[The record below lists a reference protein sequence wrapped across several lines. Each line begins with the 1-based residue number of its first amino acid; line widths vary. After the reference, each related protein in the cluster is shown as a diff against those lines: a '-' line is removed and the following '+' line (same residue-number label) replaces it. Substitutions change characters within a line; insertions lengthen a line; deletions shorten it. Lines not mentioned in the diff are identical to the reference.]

1 MNLGFLFRLA
11 AGTATNAAFGAAI
24 DKMDELGQVG
34 VGAAGVGGMSA
45 HAESKVGFLEEHVRR
60 LEADLAKA
68 LMISETLWELLRDK
82 TGLTDDDLCRK
93 IHEVDMRDGRLD
105 KKNQRKAVACPR
117 CGRMVSTRHRAC
129 LYCGQV
135 IDTSAFSL

>member
-1 MNLGFLFRLA
+1 MDLGFLFRLA
-11 AGTATNAAFGAAI
+11 AGSATDVAFGATI
-24 DKMDELGQVG
+24 DKMDEFGGG
-34 VGAAGVGGMSA
+34 VAGVGGMSA

-60 LEADLAKA
+60 LEADLARA

-82 TGLTDDDLCRK
+82 TGLTDDDLCIK

-105 KKNQRKAVACPR
+105 GKNQRKAIACPR
-117 CGRMVSTRHRAC
+117 CGRMVSARHRAC